1 MKFRVNNIKQL
12 NKQMVKL
19 SKEKKGVFTVSV
31 VFGTAFV
38 KQFKFP
44 SQIGSA
50 QIDDSPVAAKGF
62 WTKGRF
68 VPFTKDFI
76 QSKNKVDKKKR
87 RSVFGGG

>member
-19 SKEKKGVFTVSV
+19 SKKENGVFTVSV

-62 WTKGRF
+62 WTKGKF

>member
-19 SKEKKGVFTVSV
+19 SKKENGVFTVSV

-38 KQFKFP
+38 KQFRFP

-62 WTKGRF
+62 WTKGKF

-76 QSKNKVDKKKR
+76 QSKNKVDKKKK

>member
-19 SKEKKGVFTVSV
+19 SKKEKGVFTVSV
-31 VFGTAFV
+31 VFSTAFV

-62 WTKGRF
+62 WTKGKF

-76 QSKNKVDKKKR
+76 QSKNKVDKKKK

>member
-1 MKFRVNNIKQL
+1 MKFKVNNIKQL

-19 SKEKKGVFTVSV
+19 SKKENGVFTVSV
-31 VFGTAFV
+31 VFATAFV
-38 KQFKFP
+38 KQFRFP

-76 QSKNKVDKKKR
+76 QSKNKVDKKKK

>member
-1 MKFRVNNIKQL
+1 MKFKVNNIKQL

-19 SKEKKGVFTVSV
+19 SKKEKGVFTVSV
-31 VFGTAFV
+31 VFNTAFV

-76 QSKNKVDKKKR
+76 QSKNKVNKKKR

>member
-1 MKFRVNNIKQL
+1 MKFKVNNIKQL

-19 SKEKKGVFTVSV
+19 SKKEKGVFTVSV
-31 VFGTAFV
+31 VFNTAFV

-76 QSKNKVDKKKR
+76 QSKNKVDKKKK

>member
-1 MKFRVNNIKQL
+1 MKFKVNNIKQL

-19 SKEKKGVFTVSV
+19 SKKEKGVFTVSV
-31 VFGTAFV
+31 VFNTAFV

-76 QSKNKVDKKKR
+76 QSKNKVDKKKKWR
-87 RSVFGGG
+87 VFGGG